1 MSRLEELQLSL
12 DYASAYAQE
21 CARRLSEALAEV
33 QKLKDRI
40 AAEATK

>member
-1 MSRLEELQLSL
+1 MSRLEELTLSL
-12 DYASAYAQE
+12 QYAEASAQE

-33 QKLKDRI
+33 EKLKQRI